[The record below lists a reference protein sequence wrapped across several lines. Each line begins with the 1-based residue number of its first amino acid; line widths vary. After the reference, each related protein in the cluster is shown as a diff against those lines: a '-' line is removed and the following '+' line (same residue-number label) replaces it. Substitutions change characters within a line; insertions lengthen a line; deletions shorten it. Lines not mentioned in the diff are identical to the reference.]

1 MCCDN
6 FLAQCSWDNEHIQG
20 DSEKSLEKK
29 NPVIGDDEKKSLT
42 KIFSYK

>member
-20 DSEKSLEKK
+20 DSEISLEK
-29 NPVIGDDEKKSLT
+29 NLVIGGDEKKSLT
-42 KIFSYK
+42 KNFSYK